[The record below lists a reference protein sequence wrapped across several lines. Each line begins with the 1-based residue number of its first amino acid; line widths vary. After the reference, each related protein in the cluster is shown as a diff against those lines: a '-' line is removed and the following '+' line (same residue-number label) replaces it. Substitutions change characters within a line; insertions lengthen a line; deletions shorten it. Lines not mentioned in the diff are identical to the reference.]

1 MLEDGA
7 QFTSHAATPTLRWG
21 ADDETWVADRDIKD
35 GEEITFDYRSLDTYH
50 LKYYLHSLGN
60 LVKAETVT
68 GCSHSWQSFTQGNEG
83 HLNSFVKPFFS
94 ILEFESKLKS
104 GTAPN

>member
-35 GEEITFDYRSLDTYH
+35 GEEITFDYRSLDTNI
-50 LKYYLHSLGN
+50 LKYHFNSLGN

-68 GCSHSWQSFTQGNEG
+68 G
-83 HLNSFVKPFFS
+83 
-94 ILEFESKLKS
+94 
-104 GTAPN
+104 